1 MENVLAI
8 QNGTKD
14 TFTSLELVDL
24 INQFR
29 KQEGNKKKLLHKSF
43 LNVIR
48 DEFEQEV
55 NEQKILSV
63 EYKDKKG
70 EHRPMFILSLKQSR
84 QVLVKESKFVRKAMI
99 QYITK
104 LENKLQ
110 EVLMPQTY
118 IQALERLLKSEK
130 EKEKLRI
137 ANIQL
142 ENKIEEDKP
151 KVSYYDTIL

>member
-8 QNGTKD
+8 QNEIKD

-24 INQFR
+24 INLFR
-29 KQEGNKKKLLHKSF
+29 KQDGNKKELLHKSF
-43 LNVIR
+43 LNLIR
-48 DEFEQEV
+48 DEIEQEV
-55 NEQKILSV
+55 NEQKILPV

-70 EHRPMFILSLKQSR
+70 ERKPMFILSLKQSR

-104 LENKLQ
+104 LENKLK

-118 IQALERLLKSEK
+118 IQALERLLESEK
-130 EKEKLRI
+130 GKEKLRI